1 MKDNTYTI
9 IPQSSAA
16 EIRELHAEIIA
27 AARTSLTKAI
37 RIRELLT
44 QEKARLRHGE
54 WLAWVRANLPF
65 SDDTARN
72 YMRVYAKRD
81 QIPNSS
87 EFGLADAYR
96 LLNPPAEP
104 TQLSS
109 DDSCGDDDII
119 FEVTAHIFHDKRR
132 ARPGAGTRLAEGGM
146 NPQLLE
152 RWRSAT

>member
-37 RIRELLT
+37 CIRELLT

-109 DDSCGDDDII
+109 DDSCSRQDDFIV
-119 FEVTAHIFHDKRR
+119 EVTAHIFHSQGRSFTVRDVIDLQRSLASRR
-132 ARPGAGTRLAEGGM
+132 AA
-146 NPQLLE
+146 
-152 RWRSAT
+152 

>member
-37 RIRELLT
+37 CIRELLT

-104 TQLSS
+104 TELETFPVAGVPQT
-109 DDSCGDDDII
+109 DETIRRPGDD
-119 FEVTAHIFHDKRR
+119 TATQRDYT
-132 ARPGAGTRLAEGGM
+132 ASP
-146 NPQLLE
+146 
-152 RWRSAT
+152 